1 MLYEKK
7 YGKMPDTVDCW
18 RKDFPLN
25 PIERMEGTMNIAGVT
40 QTAQVLPG
48 SQAPSSEPNVQSLD
62 QSQAAMGADAVNF
75 SAQVQTQVMDIAQS
89 QFEDAANQL
98 ISTMAAAT
106 GVGQNVDMSV

>member
-1 MLYEKK
+1 
-7 YGKMPDTVDCW
+7 
-18 RKDFPLN
+18 
-25 PIERMEGTMNIAGVT
+25 MNIAGVT

-48 SQAPSSEPNVQSLD
+48 SQTPAAEQQPTQAPQEAQ
-62 QSQAAMGADAVNF
+62 AMGADAVNL
-75 SAQVQTQVMDIAQS
+75 SAQVSTQVLDMAQS

>member
-1 MLYEKK
+1 
-7 YGKMPDTVDCW
+7 
-18 RKDFPLN
+18 
-25 PIERMEGTMNIAGVT
+25 MNIAGVT

-48 SQAPSSEPNVQSLD
+48 SQPSTQDTQIQTVGET
-62 QSQAAMGADAVNF
+62 QATGADAINL
-75 SAQVQTQVMDIAQS
+75 SAQVSAQVLDMAQS